1 MKLVIKSK
9 KKLIKL
15 IFIAASVLGVV
26 GAAGYTLLIQPN
38 LEKDT
43 FIYKESV
50 VSYGDLQVGVMESGS
65 IETKEKTQK
74 YELDLI
80 EDSEGDTESTDD
92 DVDISEFLKFEKTFI
107 VVGQRVSAGEALFQ
121 LAADSVETVRRK
133 LELGKAEAETAL
145 AEAELSSKLDAL
157 EAAHTYQGNA
167 LGGAAAQGN
176 YDISIAKLNNE
187 IKDYNVKIAACEAKI
202 ISLGAEMDDSKTEDD
217 GAALKAYENAKKEYD
232 KADKNNERTFVA
244 IQDIYLKAKD
254 KYDTYVSSLEDLQEQ
269 VNEQADKI
277 RTYQMNLTNAQT
289 QIDVKSL
296 EAKQEYETNTLSGSL
311 AQSTYNY
318 SEDSLEESAAD
329 AQTDLAEAKEKLAD
343 FETFVGDGTVYAK
356 EDGLITKVNYKEGD
370 FMTSLSDLVSYVTED
385 SITLSMDVS
394 QEDIIALAVG
404 DSVSI
409 AFTAYPEELY
419 EGEVTAI
426 TTTAT
431 SEHATTISYPVTIKV
446 IGDTSRLF
454 AGMTGDVTFVTDE
467 KKEVLYTT
475 KKAIVEENGKT
486 YVYQK
491 DKSGKMKLTEVTT
504 GFTDGVNIEIV
515 EGLEKGA
522 VIYIKSKVT
531 GDAEVEEKEA

>member
-9 KKLIKL
+9 KKLIRL
-15 IFIAASVLGVV
+15 LLIAASVLGVV

-43 FIYKESV
+43 YIYKEAAV
-50 VSYGDLQVGVMESGS
+50 AYGDLQVGVMESGS

-74 YELDLI
+74 YELDLM
-80 EDSEGDTESTDD
+80 EDSEGDTESTED

-145 AEAELSSKLDAL
+145 AEAELSSKLDTL
-157 EAAHTYQGNA
+157 EAAHTYQGNTFE
-167 LGGAAAQGN
+167 GAAAQGD

-202 ISLGAEMDDSKTEDD
+202 KSLGAEMDDSKTEDD
-217 GAALKAYENAKKEYD
+217 GVALKAYENAKKEYD

-244 IQDIYLKAKD
+244 IQDTYLKAKD
-254 KYDTYVSSLEDLQEQ
+254 KYDTYVSSLEALQEQ
-269 VNEQADKI
+269 VNEQTDKI
-277 RTYQMNLTNAQT
+277 KTYQMNLTNAQT
-289 QIDVKSL
+289 QINVKSL

-318 SEDSLEESAAD
+318 SEGSLEEGVAD
-329 AQTDLAEAKEKLAD
+329 AQTDLAEANEKLED

-370 FMTSLSDLVSYVTED
+370 AMTSLSDLVSYVTED
-385 SITLSMDVS
+385 SITLSVDVS

-409 AFTAYPEELY
+409 AFTAYPEKLY

-454 AGMTGDVTFVTDE
+454 AGMTGDVTFVTEE

>member
-1 MKLVIKSK
+1 MKPVIKSK
-9 KKLIKL
+9 KKLIRL
-15 IFIAASVLGVV
+15 ILIAASVLGVV
-26 GAAGYTLLIQPN
+26 GAAGYTLLVQPN

-43 FIYKESV
+43 FIYKEAAV
-50 VSYGDLQVGVMESGS
+50 AYGDLQVGVIESGS
-65 IETKEKTQK
+65 IETKEKTLK
-74 YELDLI
+74 YELDLTK
-80 EDSEGDTESTDD
+80 DSEGDTESTDD

-133 LELGKAEAETAL
+133 LELEKAEAETAL
-145 AEAELSSKLDAL
+145 AEAELSSKLDTL
-157 EAAHTYQGNA
+157 EAAHTYQGNT
-167 LGGAAAQGN
+167 LEGAAAQGD

-187 IKDYNVKIAACEAKI
+187 MKDYNVMIAACEAKLT
-202 ISLGAEMDDSKTEDD
+202 SLGIEMNDSKTEDD
-217 GAALKAYENAKKEYD
+217 GAALKAFENAKKEYE
-232 KADKNNERTFVA
+232 KADKNNERTFAA
-244 IQDIYLKAKD
+244 IQDTYLIAKD
-254 KYDTYVSSLEDLQEQ
+254 KYDTYVSKLEDLQEQ

-277 RTYQMNLTNAQT
+277 RTYQMKLTNAQA

-318 SEDSLEESAAD
+318 SEGSLEEGVAD
-329 AQTDLAEAKEKLAD
+329 AQTDLADAEEKLED
-343 FETFVGDGTVYAK
+343 FETFAGDGTVYAK

-370 FMTSLSDLVSYVTED
+370 SMTSLSDLVSYVTED
-385 SITLSMDVS
+385 AITLSVDVS

-409 AFTAYPEELY
+409 AFTAYPEELF

-431 SEHATTISYPVTIKV
+431 SEHAKTISYPVTIKV
-446 IGDTSRLF
+446 TGDTSRLF

-475 KKAIVEENGKT
+475 KKAIVEENGQT

-491 DKSGKMKLTEVTT
+491 DKSGEMKLTEVTT

-515 EGLEKGA
+515 EDLEKGA

-531 GDAEVEEKEA
+531 GDTEVEEKEA